1 VSTYHH
7 WADHDAGLAEVRRV
21 LAPGGRLLILERK
34 LKKGTGHGL
43 DRAGA
48 DRLAQML
55 TGHGYNTAEVG
66 TMRVGR
72 VDYLTVSAV
81 NQTL

>member
-1 VSTYHH
+1 
-7 WADHDAGLAEVRRV
+7 
-21 LAPGGRLLILERK
+21 
-34 LKKGTGHGL
+34 
-43 DRAGA
+43 
-48 DRLAQML
+48 ML